1 MISEGESMAAGTTE
15 CSPLDP
21 RSRQSLWEP
30 QSLPSLTN
38 LQLIKATFSNSSKT
52 VPPTGDPNL

>member
-1 MISEGESMAAGTTE
+1 MVVGKSMAAGTTE
-15 CSPLDP
+15 CSPLEP
-21 RSRQSLWEP
+21 RNRQSLLEL

-52 VPPTGDPNL
+52 VPPIGDPNL

>member
-1 MISEGESMAAGTTE
+1 MVVGESMAAGTTE

-21 RSRQSLWEP
+21 WNRQSLWEP

-38 LQLIKATFSNSSKT
+38 LQLIKATFSNSSET
-52 VPPTGDPNL
+52 VPAIGDPNL